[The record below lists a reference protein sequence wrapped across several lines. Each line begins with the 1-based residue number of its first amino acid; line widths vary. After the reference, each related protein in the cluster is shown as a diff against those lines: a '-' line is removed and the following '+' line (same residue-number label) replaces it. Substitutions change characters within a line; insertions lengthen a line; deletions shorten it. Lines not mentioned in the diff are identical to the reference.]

1 MVADFAHRAGLSDEC
16 NRFML
21 SDGTFDTRIDISD
34 RIGFFGKGYAHIQ
47 DQSFFKQEMTYG
59 EDRR

>member
-1 MVADFAHRAGLSDEC
+1 
-16 NRFML
+16 ML